1 MLAFNPYAPIRVD
14 LWESAPAFRV
24 AMAGSFSV
32 RQGMALR
39 ARRSVRRWLCLGAML
54 AVFSSV
60 AQAASVAI
68 SPTMAVTMTRE
79 DGPQNVRV
87 GFFNEANGWRVGRLQ
102 IGKMTLD
109 YRHQGVFRVAWK
121 PQVVLTGVTLQIADR
136 SSCAA
141 VSSQLPEAL
150 RSIGAGGA
158 MVMRE
163 VVLEIQ
169 APAHLRIESARAELT
184 AAGDLLL
191 RDAHRSD
198 APDASACD
206 VVLYLSGA
214 RIGEIEAAA
223 ANPISHSPTTPNLV
237 TGNP

>member
-1 MLAFNPYAPIRVD
+1 MARNR
-14 LWESAPAFRV
+14 SAAN
-24 AMAGSFSV
+24 AV
-32 RQGMALR
+32 RALQQGIL
-39 ARRSVRRWLCLGAML
+39 LGTLLMNFTGL
-54 AVFSSV
+54 

-109 YRHQGVFRVAWK
+109 YRRQGVFRVAWK
-121 PQVVLTGVTLQIADR
+121 PQVVLTGVTLQITDR
-136 SSCAA
+136 SACAA

-169 APAHLRIESARAELT
+169 APTNLRIESARAEFT
-184 AAGDLLL
+184 AAGDLIL
-191 RDAHRSD
+191 RDARRSD
-198 APDASACD
+198 TPAATPSDL
-206 VVLYLSGA
+206 VLYLSGA
-214 RIGEIEAAA
+214 KIGEIEAIVV
-223 ANPISHSPTTPNLV
+223 NPISHSPAAPTHV
-237 TGNP
+237 TSNP

>member
-1 MLAFNPYAPIRVD
+1 M
-14 LWESAPAFRV
+14 
-24 AMAGSFSV
+24 
-32 RQGMALR
+32 
-39 ARRSVRRWLCLGAML
+39 
-54 AVFSSV
+54 

-136 SSCAA
+136 SACAA

-198 APDASACD
+198 APDTRACD
-206 VVLYLSGA
+206 FVLYLSGA
-214 RIGEIEAAA
+214 KIGEIEAAA